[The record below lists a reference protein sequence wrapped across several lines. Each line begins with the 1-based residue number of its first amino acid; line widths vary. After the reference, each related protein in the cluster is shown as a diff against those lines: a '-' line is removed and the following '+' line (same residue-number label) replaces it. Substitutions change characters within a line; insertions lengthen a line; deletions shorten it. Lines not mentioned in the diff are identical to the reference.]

1 MASSTAQRI
10 AEVRVSGAHG
20 ELARGAKTWA
30 VNVTLG
36 TKANG
41 KSFGSIHGNLFLSTK
56 SSFQYRENGVG
67 YSQRRIWRFLSGHQ
81 VTTLSTL
88 KDLASYSESRYL
100 SLCACKAQEQCAAGR
115 RCSSTVHNRTR
126 RRLQKTATKPTTFHT
141 VDGKTRK

>member
-10 AEVRVSGAHG
+10 AEARVSGAHG

-88 KDLASYSESRYL
+88 KDLAAYSESRYL
-100 SLCACKAQEQCAAGR
+100 F
-115 RCSSTVHNRTR
+115 TM
-126 RRLQKTATKPTTFHT
+126 RLQGSGT
-141 VDGKTRK
+141 VCSREEVQQHST